1 MIVPQSLTYAHRH
14 LYYLSQ
20 PISGKETS
28 LWIVFHGYGQLAN
41 YFLRKFAPF
50 TSEDRLIVAP
60 EGLNRQYLNGFSG
73 RVGANW
79 MTKHERSTAIENT
92 NIYLNALMSELLAR
106 LPHLQVVHSLGF
118 SQGAATMSRWICQ
131 TDISLDKVI
140 FWGGAPAYD
149 LEPDLLREQLQN
161 CRVLVARGEA
171 DPFLE
176 TEQFREAQARMLEA
190 GIPDLRT
197 FTYPG
202 GHELEPALL
211 KQLFLM

>member
-1 MIVPQSLTYAHRH
+1 MISHSLSFTHRH

-20 PISGKETS
+20 PLTGKETS

-41 YFLRKFAPF
+41 FFLRKFAHF
-50 TSEDRLIVAP
+50 VSEDRLIVAP

-79 MTKHERSTAIENT
+79 MTKHERSAAIENT
-92 NIYLNALMSELLAR
+92 NNYLNSMLSELLPQ

-118 SQGAATMSRWICQ
+118 SQGAATMSRWLCQ
-131 TDISLDKVI
+131 TEVSLDKVI

-149 LEPDLLREQLQN
+149 LEPDLLRERLQN
-161 CRVLVARGEA
+161 SRVLVARGES
-171 DPFLE
+171 DPFLQ
-176 TEQFREAQARMLEA
+176 TEQFQEAQARLLEA
-190 GIPDLRT
+190 AIPDIRT
-197 FTYPG
+197 FHYPG